1 MLKFVAKK
9 NKVFL
14 QKLEVVWSNF
24 VCMPS
29 IKDEKRHEP

>member
-1 MLKFVAKK
+1 MLKFVAK

-14 QKLEVVWSNF
+14 QKLEVVLSSF

-29 IKDEKRHEP
+29 IKDEKIHEP